1 MLLGLQATFM
11 SCQKEE
17 AANQSASIDAIAL
30 AADKQTVAPDLLPT
44 AVLDYIAI
52 NHSPLTAEAAW
63 YVRGAGYE
71 VALESGELLYFSE
84 DNTCLDRR
92 GRRGRG
98 CLQGDTLALD
108 ALPVAVADYL
118 AANFPDQTVNTL
130 VSKRGGEVLAVELS
144 GGQVLLFDAAGTF
157 LRECVQGNGPSNP
170 DPHPHDTI
178 HPTDSVPHV
187 QRGCLYGDT
196 LTIADLPTAATDY
209 VAANFPDL
217 TINTVVFRSVRAIWA
232 VELSDGSVLLF
243 TEAGA
248 YIKNCGERTGNP
260 GDGPGHGDGPGD
272 GPGGGHGPG
281 HGDGP
286 GGGHGPG
293 GGDGPGPGHGG
304 QGGGRG

>member
-1 MLLGLQATFM
+1 MKKILLGLMLLGLQAIFV
-11 SCQKEE
+11 SCEKDET
-17 AANQSASIDAIAL
+17 NSQSASVDAIAL
-30 AADKQTVAPDLLPT
+30 AAQKQPVSPAMLP
-44 AVLDYIAI
+44 ADVLNYIAA
-52 NHSPLTAEAAW
+52 NYGPLMAEAAW
-63 YVRGAGYE
+63 YVEGAGHE
-71 VALESGELLYFSE
+71 VALENGELLYFSE
-84 DNTCLDRR
+84 DNTSLDRR

-98 CLQGDTLALD
+98 CLQGDTLTLD

-118 AANFPDQTVNTL
+118 TANYPDQTVNML
-130 VSKRGGEVLAVELS
+130 VSKRGGELLAVELS

-157 LRECVQGNGPSNP
+157 LRECVQGSGPSNP
-170 DPHPHDTI
+170 DPHPHDSI

-196 LTIADLPTAATDY
+196 LTIADLPAAATDY
-209 VAANFPDL
+209 VVANFPDL

-260 GDGPGHGDGPGD
+260 G
-272 GPGGGHGPG
+272 GGGG

-293 GGDGPGPGHGG
+293 GGGHGPGGHGPGHGG

>member
-1 MLLGLQATFM
+1 MKKILFGLMLLGLQLIFL
-11 SCQKEE
+11 SCEKDDTTS
-17 AANQSASIDAIAL
+17 QSASIDAIAMS
-30 AADKQTVAPDLLPT
+30 AQKQTVTPELLP
-44 AVLDYIAI
+44 ADVLDFIAT
-52 NHSPLTAEAAW
+52 NYGPLKAEAAW
-63 YVRGAGYE
+63 HVRGAGYE

-92 GRRGRG
+92 GHRGRG
-98 CLQGDTLALD
+98 CLQGDTLTLD

-118 AANFPDQTVNTL
+118 AANFPDQTVNML

-157 LRECVQGNGPSNP
+157 LRECVRGSGPSNP

-196 LTIADLPTAATDY
+196 LTVADLPAAATDY
-209 VAANFPDL
+209 VSANFPDL

-248 YIKNCGERTGNP
+248 YIKNCGDRADN
-260 GDGPGHGDGPGD
+260 
-272 GPGGGHGPG
+272 PGGGHGPG
-281 HGDGP
+281 GP

-293 GGDGPGPGHGG
+293 GPGGGHGPGHGG